1 MKRLHQFVLKS
12 FLGPF
17 FMTFFICVF
26 ILLMQ
31 FLWKYIDDMVGK
43 GLEWNII
50 LELLFY
56 ASLALVP
63 MAFPLAMLLASIMSF
78 GSLGENYELVA
89 MKASGISLFRIMRP
103 LILVAVGL
111 CLFAFY
117 FSNNILPKTNLK
129 FGALMWSVKRQKP
142 EMVIKEGV
150 FTNDI
155 DGYSIKV
162 ERKSRTNNLLYKILI
177 YDHRLNQGN
186 VSVTVADSGY
196 MKISEDK
203 KFMIMTLFAGETA
216 EELAP
221 KERGNKKS
229 YPYRRTRF
237 GKQVVT
243 VPLRGFE
250 FKRTD
255 ENMLR
260 SAYRMMTLKQL
271 EHSEDSMY
279 LDYQY
284 RVRRFAVSMRYNDVL
299 NKSVMNLSHPE
310 DSLRRYEPFEAGKE
324 VDLSQ
329 IYGKLDQMDKEQVF
343 SSALDIARSN
353 KQTIDQNLSE
363 LYNLKKNL
371 NKYSMEKHRKF
382 TWSVACVIFFFI
394 GAPFGAIIRKGG
406 LGMPV
411 VVSILMF
418 ISYYMVS
425 IVGEKFARED
435 VWGMFNGMWFST
447 FLFLPLGL
455 FLTYKAVNDSGLLN
469 LETYQYKAKRLLR
482 AIFPEK
488 NKSEIIKNE
497 NSSIGQ

>member
-12 FLGPF
+12 FFGPF

-31 FLWKYIDDMVGK
+31 FLWRYIDDMVGK

-78 GSLGENYELVA
+78 GNLGENYELVA

-103 LILVAVGL
+103 LIIVALGL

-129 FGALMWSVKRQKP
+129 FGALMFSVKRQKP

-162 ERKSRTNNLLYKILI
+162 DRRSRSSNLLYKILV
-177 YDHRLNQGN
+177 YDHTDNQGN
-186 VSVTVADSGY
+186 VSVTVADSGF
-196 MKISEDK
+196 MRISEDK
-203 KFMIMTLFAGETA
+203 KFMVMTLFDGETA
-216 EELAP
+216 TETEP
-221 KERGNKKS
+221 NERGRNKS
-229 YPYRRTRF
+229 YPFRRTRF

-243 VPLRGFE
+243 VPLRGFD

-255 ENMLR
+255 ENLLR
-260 SAYRMMTLKQL
+260 SAYRMMNLSQL
-271 EHSEDSMY
+271 EHSEDSLY
-279 LDYQY
+279 TDYQY
-284 RVRRFAVSMRYNDVL
+284 RVRRFAISMRYNDIL
-299 NKSVMNLSHPE
+299 NKSIINMSHPL
-310 DSLRRYEPFEAGKE
+310 DSLRKYHPFESTRE
-324 VDLSQ
+324 IDFRQ
-329 IYGKLDQMDKEQVF
+329 IYEGLDQMDKNQVF
-343 SSALDIARSN
+343 SSALEMARSN
-353 KQTIDQNLSE
+353 KQTIDQNVSE

-382 TWSVACVIFFFI
+382 TWSVACLIFFFI
-394 GAPFGAIIRKGG
+394 GAPLGAIIRKGG

-411 VVSILMF
+411 VVSILLF

-435 VWGMFNGMWFST
+435 VWDMYSGMWFST
-447 FLFLPLGL
+447 FLFLPIGL
-455 FLTYKAVNDSGLLN
+455 FLSYKAVNDSGLLN
-469 LETYQYKAKRLLR
+469 METYQYQTKRLLSF
-482 AIFPEK
+482 IFTRK
-488 NKSEIIKNE
+488 DKSETTANE
-497 NSSIGQ
+497 NSSTGQ

>member
-1 MKRLHQFVLKS
+1 MKRLHQFVLKG

-17 FMTFFICVF
+17 FLTFFICVF

-31 FLWKYIDDMVGK
+31 FLWKYIDDLVGK
-43 GLEWNII
+43 GLDWNII
-50 LELLFY
+50 FELLFY
-56 ASLALVP
+56 ASMALIP

-89 MKASGISLFRIMRP
+89 MKASGISLFRVMRP
-103 LILVAVGL
+103 LILVATGL

-129 FGALMWSVKRQKP
+129 FSALMVSVKKQKP

-162 ERKSRTNNLLYKILI
+162 ERKSRTTNLLYNILV
-177 YDHRLNQGN
+177 YDHTKNQGN
-186 VSVTVADSGY
+186 VSVTVADSGF

-203 KFMIMTLFAGETA
+203 KFLIMTLFNGQTA
-216 EELAP
+216 LEENP
-221 KERGNKKS
+221 NERGRDKR
-229 YPYRRTRF
+229 YPFRRTRF
-237 GKQVVT
+237 EKQVVN
-243 VPLRGFE
+243 VPLRGFD

-260 SAYRMMTLKQL
+260 SMYRMMTLSQL

-279 LDYQY
+279 IDYRY
-284 RVRRFAVSMRYNDVL
+284 RVRRFAVSMRYNDIL
-299 NKSVMNLSHPE
+299 NKSIVNMSHPE
-310 DSLRRYEPFEAGKE
+310 DSLRKYEPFK
-324 VDLSQ
+324 STRQ
-329 IYGKLDQMDKEQVF
+329 INFQEIYNKLDPMDKSQVF
-343 SSALDIARSN
+343 SSALELARSN
-353 KQTIDQNLSE
+353 KQYVDQNVSE
-363 LYNLKKNL
+363 LYNLKKYL

-382 TWSVACVIFFFI
+382 TWSIACVIFFFI
-394 GAPFGAIIRKGG
+394 GAPLGAIIRKGG

-411 VVSILMF
+411 VVSILLF

-435 VWGMFNGMWFST
+435 VWDMFNGMWFST
-447 FLFLPLGL
+447 FLFLPVGL

-469 LETYQYKAKRLLR
+469 LENYQYQLKRFLNFILAR
-482 AIFPEK
+482 G
-488 NKSEIIKNE
+488 NKSETT
-497 NSSIGQ
+497 

>member
-26 ILLMQ
+26 VLLMQ

-78 GSLGENYELVA
+78 GNLGENYELVA

-103 LILVAVGL
+103 LIIVALGL
-111 CLFAFY
+111 GIFAFY

-129 FGALMWSVKRQKP
+129 FGALMYSVKRQKP

-162 ERKSRTNNLLYKILI
+162 ERKSRTSNLLYKILV
-177 YDHRLNQGN
+177 YDHTDNQGN
-186 VSVTVADSGY
+186 VSVTVADSGF

-203 KFMIMTLFAGETA
+203 KFMIMTLFDGGTA
-216 EELAP
+216 TESEP
-221 KERGNKKS
+221 NERGREKS
-229 YPYRRTRF
+229 YPFQRTRF
-237 GKQVVT
+237 KKQVVT

-260 SAYRMMTLKQL
+260 SAYRMMTLAQL

-279 LDYQY
+279 TDYEF
-284 RVRRFAVSMRYNDVL
+284 RVRRFAVNMRYNDIL
-299 NKSVMNLSHPE
+299 NKSILNMSHPY
-310 DSLRRYEPFEAGKE
+310 DSLRKYQPFESNRE
-324 VDLSQ
+324 VDFQQ
-329 IYGKLDQMDKEQVF
+329 IYDRMDPMDKNQVF
-343 SSALDIARSN
+343 STALEMARSN
-353 KQTIDQNLSE
+353 KQTIDQNVSE
-363 LYNLKKNL
+363 LYNVKKNL

-394 GAPFGAIIRKGG
+394 GAPLGAIIRKGG

-418 ISYYMVS
+418 ILYYMVS

-435 VWGMFNGMWFST
+435 VWQMFNGMWFST
-447 FLFLPLGL
+447 FIFLPLGF

-469 LETYQYKAKRLLR
+469 LETYQYQMKRLLSF
-482 AIFPEK
+482 IFSRK
-488 NKSEIIKNE
+488 NKSEITGNE
-497 NSSIGQ
+497 NSSTGQ